1 MDIVGPAEDPVINAR
16 FEIEDP
22 RYRSFQLTRVDGS
35 LQYRDRSAD
44 VSLEAWVDDR
54 RVLTGEGVIPFDL
67 ALAETEERTV
77 DAEMDLEVRA
87 DAMGAALVLGY
98 VTALENVVGAVSAE
112 MHIGGTPRRP
122 EPSGT
127 VTLTNA
133 GWTIEALGVRHSG
146 ISGELIL
153 QPDRIV
159 DIQLVSRGSGSSG
172 TSAISG
178 TVRLEPEVTNPTLDL
193 AIRFDRFLA
202 VDRRDM
208 RGTISGDLALTG
220 TYRLPVTRGALRMD
234 EATLFVDEF
243 ARNAGVVD
251 LRSPLMY
258 APDIAVDTTV
268 FVSQPL
274 LAGLSNPFLD
284 NLRVRVDLA
293 VPRNLWLRS
302 GDMNV
307 EMGGD
312 LIVSYDRG
320 QGDLVLVGELEALRG
335 SYSFLGRTFEVDG
348 GTASFLGQAGVNPT
362 LDIQALSRIRRRES
376 ERLEVRAAVQG
387 TLVEPVVT
395 LSTEEAG
402 LSQSDLI
409 SYLVFGSPAA
419 DAASGSALAS
429 GAQTLGAGYVVSS
442 LGGALAQ
449 ELPFVNRL
457 DYLSFSQQSDAQA
470 QSNVF
475 GGTQVELGKYLNDDV
490 FVVFVLGGE
499 DSGDAD
505 GGTSFT
511 VRGVRAEFAVLD
523 LMSIE
528 AFWED
533 RFLRSGSGG
542 LGVSGLDGEKV
553 IGVLL
558 FKEWGYGS
566 NQQD

>member
-1 MDIVGPAEDPVINAR
+1 
-16 FEIEDP
+16 
-22 RYRSFQLTRVDGS
+22 
-35 LQYRDRSAD
+35 
-44 VSLEAWVDDR
+44 
-54 RVLTGEGVIPFDL
+54 
-67 ALAETEERTV
+67 
-77 DAEMDLEVRA
+77 
-87 DAMGAALVLGY
+87 
-98 VTALENVVGAVSAE
+98 
-112 MHIGGTPRRP
+112 
-122 EPSGT
+122 
-127 VTLTNA
+127 
-133 GWTIEALGVRHSG
+133 
-146 ISGELIL
+146 
-153 QPDRIV
+153 
-159 DIQLVSRGSGSSG
+159 
-172 TSAISG
+172 
-178 TVRLEPEVTNPTLDL
+178 
-193 AIRFDRFLA
+193 
-202 VDRRDM
+202 
-208 RGTISGDLALTG
+208 
-220 TYRLPVTRGALRMD
+220 
-234 EATLFVDEF
+234 
-243 ARNAGVVD
+243 
-251 LRSPLMY
+251 
-258 APDIAVDTTV
+258 
-268 FVSQPL
+268 
-274 LAGLSNPFLD
+274 
-284 NLRVRVDLA
+284 
-293 VPRNLWLRS
+293 
-302 GDMNV
+302 
-307 EMGGD
+307 
-312 LIVSYDRG
+312 
-320 QGDLVLVGELEALRG
+320 
-335 SYSFLGRTFEVDG
+335 
-348 GTASFLGQAGVNPT
+348 VNPT

-511 VRGVRAEFAVLD
+511 FRGVRAEFAVLD